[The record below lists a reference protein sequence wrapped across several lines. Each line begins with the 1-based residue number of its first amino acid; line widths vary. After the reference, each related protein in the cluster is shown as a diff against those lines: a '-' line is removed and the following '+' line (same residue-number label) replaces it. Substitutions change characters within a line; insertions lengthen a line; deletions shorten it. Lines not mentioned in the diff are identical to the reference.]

1 MKQEQGMSLV
11 ELLIATAVTGII
23 VSVLGTA
30 VYQTITVSEF
40 GNDKITA
47 LHELQNTVHWVGMDV
62 QKALTATGGSE
73 LVLTLPDSSSIT
85 YSLSGTR
92 LHRTAGG
99 SQMTLARN
107 ISSISFSIENRIVTM
122 EIASTPTGR
131 QGVVEQETYR
141 IYLRPAEG

>member
-1 MKQEQGMSLV
+1 MSLV
-11 ELLIATAVTGII
+11 ELLITTAVTGII
-23 VSVLGTA
+23 VGVLGTA
-30 VYQTITVSEF
+30 IYQTITVSEF

-47 LHELQNTVHWVGMDV
+47 MHELQNTVHWVGMDV

-85 YSLSGTR
+85 YSLAGTE

-107 ISSISFSIENRIVTM
+107 ISSISFSIESRIVTM

-131 QGVVEQETYR
+131 QGVVEQGTCR
-141 IYLRPAEG
+141 VYLRPAEG